1 MPNSVR
7 RDIDGKIIAKA
18 RDGRDYHLNPRI
30 IKEENRASR
39 RNGEDSTNSK
49 FKLVT
54 VRRLTSTSLE
64 DVKDALERQQKLLE
78 IAAVR
83 NNQPVPYPARIPT
96 TEDDLKQTYAVYVDE
111 DLYGKNNPVYTF
123 TSASSNIKA
132 FITANGKNKEDY
144 SVHIGHLVEKIDN
157 KDRTFTV
164 TWRLVTIDNNLNN
177 IPLNYHILESQSP
190 DLHPSFQHNFNI
202 DALQYIGGG
211 GWTAMSVD
219 PKDRIPVIAQVQ
231 GSTEPY
237 IPIGP
242 SWKAFGS
249 TRTVCIVAYS
259 FTPSYTFTWCRGKL
273 TMNRRVREA
282 SHTTDLPFLKSD
294 GVIRVSKK
302 YSYAMDICQRPD
314 LSELG
319 NITSVVT
326 PEYSNGE
333 AVYVAN
339 TNAPETPGL
348 DVTPDYGTD
357 TRRLAIQSYTQTTNI
372 LRPRTFNYAGSLQS
386 NRIVSQADATFSPVL
401 CSSNDMA
408 TYIRMNIGEGF
419 GSINHGFDL
428 KLENA
433 KRGFQ
438 YGESYKLWWTYGKVL
453 SFYPTNTGAILR
465 RSKTAESRGEPSLFP
480 TGETLLDR
488 GELKQSEQYAN
499 ATETT
504 WESLANPPTGFF
516 GLTEGALTWRMEYS
530 NPPILGHEAVYYY
543 HINPPLPDIDDTL
556 SQLDSSAA
564 DNLNQINTLR
574 NIFGQMQGGLG
585 GGTTVNLSLGINRK
599 ASSANDSIVVLAPSP
614 AQKADLLATPE
625 KFPAGFWE
633 FLLYDA
639 TYDNNN
645 NGTVTAYNLDGTVY
659 SSTSH

>member
-1 MPNSVR
+1 MPNSIR
-7 RDIDGKIIAKA
+7 KEIDGKITAKA
-18 RDGRDYHLNPRI
+18 RDGKDYHLNPRVL
-30 IKEENRASR
+30 KEETRTSR
-39 RNGEDSTNSK
+39 RSGEDSTSSK

-54 VRRLTSTSLE
+54 VRRLTSTSLQ
-64 DVKDALERQQKLLE
+64 DVKDALERQQTLLE
-78 IAAVR
+78 SAAAR

-96 TEDDLKQTYAVYVDE
+96 TEDDLNQTYAVYVDE
-111 DLYGKNNPVYTF
+111 DLYGTGNPVYTF

-132 FITANGKNKEDY
+132 FITANGKNREDY
-144 SVHIGHLVEKIDN
+144 SVHVGHLVEKIDN

-164 TWRLVTIDNNLNN
+164 TWRLVTIDNKLNN

-219 PKDRIPVIAQVQ
+219 PRDRIPVIAQVQ
-231 GSTEPY
+231 GDTERY
-237 IPIGP
+237 IPIGR
-242 SWKAFGS
+242 SWKAYGS

-273 TMNRRVREA
+273 VTNRRVREA
-282 SHTTDLPFLKSD
+282 SHTTDLSFLKSD

-314 LSELG
+314 LSTLG

-326 PEYSNGE
+326 PEYSNAE
-333 AVYVAN
+333 AIYVAN

-348 DVTPDYGTD
+348 DITPDFGTD
-357 TRRLAIQSYTQTTNI
+357 ARRLSIQSYTQTTNV
-372 LRPRTFNYAGSLQS
+372 LRPTTFDYAVNLQS
-386 NRIVSQADATFSPVL
+386 NRVVNQADATFSPVL

-408 TYIRMNIGEGF
+408 TYIRMNIGEGL
-419 GSINHGFDL
+419 GTINHGFDL
-428 KLENA
+428 KVENA

-438 YGESYKLWWTYGKVL
+438 YGETYKLWWAYGKVL
-453 SFYPTNTGAILR
+453 SFYPTNEGIIYN
-465 RSKTAESRGEPSLFP
+465 RSKTAEARGLPSLFP
-480 TGETLLDR
+480 SGETLFDR
-488 GELKQSEQYAN
+488 GELRQSVEYAN

-504 WESLANPPTGFF
+504 WESLVNPPTGFF
-516 GLTEGALTWRMEYS
+516 GLKEGDLTWRMEYS

-543 HINPPLPDIDDTL
+543 HINPPLPDVDDTL
-556 SQLDSSAA
+556 SQLNSSSA
-564 DNLNQINTLR
+564 DNLNQLNTLR

-585 GGTTVNLSLGINRK
+585 GGTTVNLSLGFIRK
-599 ASSANDSIVVLAPSP
+599 ASSANDSIVVLSPSP
-614 AQKADLLATPE
+614 SQKAELLTVPE

-633 FLLYDA
+633 TLLYDA

-645 NGTVTAYNLDGTVY
+645 NGGITTYNRDGTVY
-659 SSTSH
+659 STTSH